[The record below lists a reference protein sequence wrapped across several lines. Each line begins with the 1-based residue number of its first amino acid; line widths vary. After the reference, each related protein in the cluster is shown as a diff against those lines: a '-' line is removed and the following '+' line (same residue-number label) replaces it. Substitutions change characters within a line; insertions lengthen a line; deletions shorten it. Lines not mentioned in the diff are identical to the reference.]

1 VKESELADDASPSP
15 APFDVSVIG
24 RLVSLMSKHDLSEI
38 DLRQGDRRIRLRRGQ
53 RLRQPAAAPLPDH
66 QLPVAAKPVEVTTKP
81 VEKPAASSRKLVDIK
96 SPTVGTFYAQPNPDA
111 PAYVTVGARVT
122 PTTIVCMI
130 EAMKIFNEIP
140 AECTGVIV
148 EVVAKNKEPVEFG
161 SVLFRVDPN
170 G

>member
-1 VKESELADDASPSP
+1 LADELPP
-15 APFDVSVIG
+15 APPFDVSIIG
-24 RLVSLMSKHDLSEI
+24 RLVTLMSKHDMSEI
-38 DLRQGDRRIRLRRGQ
+38 DLRHGETRIRLRRGQ
-53 RLRQPAAAPLPDH
+53 RFRAPAALAAPEAAP
-66 QLPVAAKPVEVTTKP
+66 PAARPVEVAAKAAD
-81 VEKPAASSRKLVDIK
+81 KPAGPARSLVEIK

-111 PAYVTVGARVT
+111 PPYVTVGSRVT

-140 AECTGVIV
+140 AECSGVIV
-148 EVVAKNKEPVEFG
+148 EVVAKNKEPVEFN

>member
-24 RLVSLMSKHDLSEI
+24 SLVKLMSEHDMSEI
-38 DLRQGDRRIRLRRGQ
+38 DLRQGATRIRLRRGQ
-53 RLRQPAAAPLPDH
+53 RLRVAPVAQPADTHPQA
-66 QLPVAAKPVEVTTKP
+66 AAKPAEASKAA
-81 VEKPAASSRKLVDIK
+81 EKPAAPARNLIDIK

-111 PAYVTVGARVT
+111 PPYVNIGTRVN

-140 AECTGVIV
+140 AECSGVIV
-148 EVVAKNKEPVEFG
+148 EVVARNKEPVEFG

>member
-1 VKESELADDASPSP
+1 LADDASPSP
-15 APFDVSVIG
+15 APFDVSIIG
-24 RLVSLMSKHDLSEI
+24 RLVQLMSKHDMSEI
-38 DLRQGDRRIRLRRGQ
+38 DLRQGETRIRLRRGQ
-53 RLRQPAAAPLPDH
+53 RLRTPALPPIEVPAPP
-66 QLPVAAKPVEVTTKP
+66 PAKTAEALTRPTA
-81 VEKPAASSRKLVDIK
+81 EKPSAPARYLIEIK

-111 PAYVTVGARVT
+111 PPYVSVGSRVT

-140 AECTGVIV
+140 AECSGVIV
-148 EVVAKNKEPVEFG
+148 EVVAKNKEPVEFN